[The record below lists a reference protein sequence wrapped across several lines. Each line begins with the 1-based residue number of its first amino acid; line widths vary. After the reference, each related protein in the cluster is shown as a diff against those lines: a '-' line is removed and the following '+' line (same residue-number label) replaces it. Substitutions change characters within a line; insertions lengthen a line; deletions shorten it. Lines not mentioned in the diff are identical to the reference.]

1 MFPCSIDGGSFGI
14 ALLDDGA
21 ARNFVSLSYAKR
33 ARLRIQGFV
42 EEPKPIHLP
51 NGQVM
56 KIYGTT
62 EFDLEMSE
70 WKGKVRAWVLD
81 IQANFDIVLG
91 MEWHR
96 EWEPIPN
103 WKKLEFTVE
112 TKQGTKR
119 IRHTPDVMDT
129 WCGLPHVDAGFPC
142 DCFSSL
148 F

>member
-1 MFPCSIDGGSFGI
+1 
-14 ALLDDGA
+14 
-21 ARNFVSLSYAKR
+21 
-33 ARLRIQGFV
+33 
-42 EEPKPIHLP
+42 
-51 NGQVM
+51 M

-119 IRHTPDVMDT
+119 IRRLPDTQDLQEIEDISDQVKT
-129 WCGLPHVDAGFPC
+129 GIQPNFCRRIGEG
-142 DCFSSL
+142 S
-148 F
+148 